1 MNAVVKLER
10 PISGLAAALAEA
22 QLEIQ
27 NPPLDATNPHFK
39 SKFASLPGV
48 RNAIVPIMAKYG
60 IAVTQDLK
68 SSPGGVS
75 CTTVLTHSS
84 GEQMVFGPLDMPAT
98 KQDAQG
104 LGSAATYARRYGL
117 LAAACVAGEQDDDG
131 NAATDKYAK
140 IAPKRMRK
148 IVDGALK
155 ATADNNGPALLEI
168 WDELESDEK
177 LTVWGELRSWERS
190 SIKDL
195 LNRAK
200 APDAGVGLDGWS
212 IQLLRSCKTSVELD
226 GAWRKI
232 QDAFAENDSEV
243 PLDVQTIRND
253 CMREMGV

>member
-1 MNAVVKLER
+1 MSAVLATTNKG
-10 PISGLAAALAEA
+10 IAAALAEA

-27 NPPLDATNPHFK
+27 NPPLDSTNPHFK

-68 SSPGGVS
+68 NVPGGVA
-75 CTTVLTHSS
+75 CTTVLTHVS
-84 GEQMVFGPLDMPAT
+84 GEQMTFGPLDMPAT

-131 NAATDKYAK
+131 NAATEKAAK

-148 IVDGALK
+148 IVDGMLA
-155 ATADNNGPALLEI
+155 ATKDLDGPALLEI

-190 SIKDL
+190 AIKDL
-195 LNRAK
+195 LNKAK
-200 APDAGVGLDGWS
+200 APDAGVGLDAWS
-212 IQLLRSCKTSVELD
+212 IQLLRTCKTSFELD
-226 GAWRKI
+226 SAWRKV
-232 QDAFAENDSEV
+232 QDAFAEADQEIPDAV
-243 PLDVQTIRND
+243 TTACDE
-253 CMREMGV
+253 MRSSMGVN